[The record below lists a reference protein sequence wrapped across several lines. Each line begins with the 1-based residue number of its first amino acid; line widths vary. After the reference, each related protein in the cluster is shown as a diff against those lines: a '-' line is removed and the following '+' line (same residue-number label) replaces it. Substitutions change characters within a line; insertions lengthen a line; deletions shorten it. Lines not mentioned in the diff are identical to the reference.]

1 MNFGVQNT
9 RIKPFIQ
16 LTSEKKTEGILLVF
30 KHDTKQKVI
39 NKVNIDNKLNFT
51 SMISLTINTSF
62 SLVQTY
68 IKWKIGNLHGNG
80 YQHISN
86 EILQELLQKQF
97 LHTWEPSKFSFGMMI
112 KMWLDQCKN
121 GWCLIGFSFQL
132 VGGKVYNVWE
142 EWFEVCIIMIRIP
155 NLIVV
160 WENCTG
166 CPWCVSCAQLWRPLG
181 CFLLV
186 RSWKTIALPIFQ
198 TELSTW
204 KKKSTIHT

>member
-16 LTSEKKTEGILLVF
+16 LTSEKNPEGILLVF
-30 KHDTKQKVI
+30 KHDRKKKVI
-39 NKVNIDNKLNFT
+39 NKVNIDNMLNFT
-51 SMISLTINTSF
+51 SMKVSKKSTHEFSTVISLTINTSF

-68 IKWKIGNLHGNG
+68 IKWKIGNLHCNG

-97 LHTWEPSKFSFGMMI
+97 LHTPEPSKFSFGMMI
-112 KMWLDQCKN
+112 KMWLDQCEN

-142 EWFEVCIIMIRIP
+142 EWFEVCIIIIKIP
-155 NLIVV
+155 NLIAV

-186 RSWKTIALPIFQ
+186 RS
-198 TELSTW
+198 
-204 KKKSTIHT
+204 